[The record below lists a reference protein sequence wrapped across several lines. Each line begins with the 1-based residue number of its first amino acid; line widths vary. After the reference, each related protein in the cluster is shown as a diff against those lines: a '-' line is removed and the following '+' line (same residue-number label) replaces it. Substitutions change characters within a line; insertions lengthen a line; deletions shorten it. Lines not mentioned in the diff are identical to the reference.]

1 MEKHSD
7 EGYSKEEDSG
17 EKDSDETKRE
27 FSTYINTIKSYL
39 SIEEIII

>member
-1 MEKHSD
+1 MEKNSD
-7 EGYSKEEDSG
+7 EEDSKEEDSA
-17 EKDSDETKRE
+17 EEDSDEAKRK